1 MAEELNI
8 GQQVENPNDK
18 IKILYNTVSK
28 DYDLGDFNEFSKKLQ
43 NPDSRK
49 KFYDVVG
56 KEFDLGGYN
65 DFIERITI
73 TPEKKNLGFQDVST
87 NFPITS
93 VSPSQKSAKEALQ
106 EGAGMADNSFLR
118 QINAY
123 NPLIGVLPKDEGILP
138 SKYKGL
144 EEPSLK
150 EIREGRKE
158 PKQYYNAPLEKGVIF
173 TGDTEMMASGS
184 KITEEDAKKLPLDV
198 TIKNKFAQDYIE
210 KIRKEP
216 TNYEVEGSYFDLSM
230 DPMGGIHL
238 TIAQNAI
245 DQFVSK
251 AAEIG
256 AGAATWLRDN
266 IESTEGLEESNIKD
280 LYAKGGELTQAGKS
294 ATWFNDPLGKVV
306 LGLNGIKSDFRGDL
320 QYNGKLPDT
329 MFGKLV
335 SGGIGILPDI
345 AAVTLLPEVE
355 LFEGAGLLA
364 KAGKFFTKKFPLYLG
379 GSRAIGEY
387 GEAREAGETSAEA
400 VGSALEG
407 GVKGYGEGLAMELA
421 GILSGKATRAAMK
434 PLEKMGITGAK
445 GQITKEGINTI
456 TDAIGYGALVSL
468 ASAGMEGRT
477 PTADEYIQGVGLS
490 LPFSAMR
497 IFKNAR
503 TNAQLNDAVDKIEAL
518 QAGISLANFVDATT
532 PSIVDVFNGKE
543 TAAELNLK
551 SLEFA
556 KKARETTDLKLKQ
569 DYIIQSTIAKK
580 AANVKQIAETVIND
594 KNGFKEFRESNL
606 PDDIKQAFLD
616 KAAEVYKELN
626 PTEQQKTDLGKRI
639 IQAQTFVDDMT
650 KQMEAET
657 DPVKKAELKYQ
668 IDETNKLLEKQ
679 NTDLTDIIAKQAKER
694 EEYNKPE
701 PEETEKPTKKIR
713 KPSQKKI
720 QKDIDNGNIVS
731 FTYANESEVPEP
743 FKNNITS
750 TGETNGVKFVRV
762 SVPKSVAD
770 YELSKIKEL
779 TDVPLVTEPTEIK
792 GFKVIKR
799 AQDGPN
805 GEPVYE
811 VEGGKF
817 LTADGKELKGA
828 KVKLPKEE
836 VTPTEDIYFNQLHR
850 TEKFDDNASVSTYL
864 GHNKNEKNIFY
875 TLPNKG
881 IISYDEV
888 IPNTNRFTITA
899 NAKNDTPADIKN
911 AFERVEK
918 YLPANHELL
927 ENKSISVDGLKVWD
941 KFIKDK
947 KYIKTGE
954 INEVQITPIDKAN
967 IFKDIKYTTENK
979 WSGAKFE
986 NKGGAEALAR
996 VEKYIKDNN
1005 LDFKVKLDGDV
1016 IKVEVPVL
1024 RYKPTEQVKPTEVK
1038 VEVEEK
1044 IEPVVTQKEIKSTA
1058 NKIRSLKIKLDK
1070 NVLQSNVAGVPIAV
1084 YNVAI
1089 ESIARAVEAGETI
1102 AKAVKDAIKKYKLDE
1117 NKGFNLDE
1125 FTNGITSKLPT
1136 SKYKKGD
1143 VLDIEEGDYKTA
1155 AKVIKQNKD
1164 NFKKNPEAVTPEP
1177 QLDKNGKPK
1186 IEVTVGDDGKRS
1198 VQIIYKS
1205 VPYNLENG
1213 ALKFVSK
1220 DRKKAIDVLSNKL
1233 VEDYNENKDKPEI
1246 SAAIGWYGNMRN
1258 WFQKNFGANI
1268 EMFGQLLAA
1277 TSARTEVVDNFKQAV
1292 EAMRNLSKGKY
1303 DELLKDYD
1311 NHIKSIKEL
1320 SDSELLKKWQEK
1332 NPNKRLSE
1340 FVPNDYRRFL
1350 INQYEKVPLRSNG
1363 KKFNANSKKVLQ
1375 ALHGNWIEQTEGPKT
1390 KNFAGNLTGR
1400 SFEATIDVWA
1410 ARYLRRKIFE
1420 GKTKE
1425 WRILPQSEGGVQYGK
1440 LKSGGMSGD
1449 YPFAEEVM
1457 KKAADKL
1464 GVKADDLQAFLWY
1477 LEKDVWDKNNWTN
1490 VIGKKKAS
1498 FEEAAKGVASD
1509 RYQAAVTTF
1518 RTPETFDPV
1527 KFEQE
1532 RKSLE
1537 NEIGKIPGIIISRV
1551 NASEGEFRSATDIFL
1566 EPTYDVEFTV
1576 DKNADI
1582 SNVIRKVNE
1591 IQAKYDQDATIISRF
1606 VDANHPNAR
1615 PIIEIGLAEPVEK
1628 SDIIEDIKK
1637 TLSDLDVRGFTIA
1650 RDRQGKILGVRS
1662 QFVPEFEGD
1671 VKMED
1676 GLNRFATAFEKINE
1690 KYGDNKKIS
1699 YLSTDFV
1706 DSKVKFKENG
1716 TTENEQ
1722 NGGNRPKEQGIQGE
1736 LPKQE
1741 TRPSEGISDASKEQG
1756 KQNGGQRNR
1765 AGDGVV
1771 PESEIPGIGEQK
1783 TTSKEKVQGI
1793 VANVRKA
1800 KIDLSKL
1807 SDGGPQSNI
1816 LGLPVAV
1823 YNAALETIAVAIESG
1838 ATLADAIAYA
1848 IEKHKLERKEK
1859 FNKQELIKQLEELTG
1874 EKVESDKEITEKL
1887 KNKPRTLADEFA
1899 DAEKRKS
1906 EKSIQNAKN
1915 KIIKDNFGKIVD
1927 ELLNNK
1933 KIDRIC

>member
-8 GQQVENPNDK
+8 EQQVENPNDK

-65 DFIERITI
+65 DFIERVTI
-73 TPEKKNLGFQDVST
+73 TPEKKNLGFQGVST

-106 EGAGMADNSFLR
+106 EGAGLADNSFLR
-118 QINAY
+118 QINAS

-173 TGDTEMMASGS
+173 TGDTEMIAPGS

-210 KIRKEP
+210 KIRREP

-238 TIAQNAI
+238 TIAQNAL

-266 IESTEGLEESNIKD
+266 IESTEGLDESSLKD

-294 ATWFNDPLGKVV
+294 ATWLNDPLGKVV

-320 QYNGKLPDT
+320 EYNGKLPDT

-456 TDAIGYGALVSL
+456 TDAIGYGALVPL

-836 VTPTEDIYFNQLHR
+836 VT
-850 TEKFDDNASVSTYL
+850 
-864 GHNKNEKNIFY
+864 
-875 TLPNKG
+875 
-881 IISYDEV
+881 
-888 IPNTNRFTITA
+888 
-899 NAKNDTPADIKN
+899 
-911 AFERVEK
+911 
-918 YLPANHELL
+918 
-927 ENKSISVDGLKVWD
+927 
-941 KFIKDK
+941 
-947 KYIKTGE
+947 
-954 INEVQITPIDKAN
+954 
-967 IFKDIKYTTENK
+967 
-979 WSGAKFE
+979 
-986 NKGGAEALAR
+986 
-996 VEKYIKDNN
+996 
-1005 LDFKVKLDGDV
+1005 
-1016 IKVEVPVL
+1016 
-1024 RYKPTEQVKPTEVK
+1024 PTEVK

-1722 NGGNRPKEQGIQGE
+1722 NGGNRPQEQGIQGE

-1771 PESEIPGIGEQK
+1771 PESEIPGVGEQK

>member
-8 GQQVENPNDK
+8 EQQVENPNDK

-65 DFIERITI
+65 DFIERVTI
-73 TPEKKNLGFQDVST
+73 TPEKKNLGFQGVST

-106 EGAGMADNSFLR
+106 EGAGLADNSFLR
-118 QINAY
+118 QINAS

-173 TGDTEMMASGS
+173 TGDTEMIAPGS

-210 KIRKEP
+210 KIRREP

-238 TIAQNAI
+238 TIAQNAL

-266 IESTEGLEESNIKD
+266 IESTEGLDESSLKD

-294 ATWFNDPLGKVV
+294 ATWLNDPLGKVV

-320 QYNGKLPDT
+320 EYNGKLPDT

-456 TDAIGYGALVSL
+456 TDAIGYGAMVPM
-468 ASAGMEGRT
+468 ASAGMEGRM

-518 QAGISLANFVDATT
+518 QAGISLSNFVDATT
-532 PSIVDVFNGKE
+532 PSIVEVFNGKE
-543 TAAELNLK
+543 TAADLNLRA
-551 SLEFA
+551 LEFA

-639 IQAQTFVDDMT
+639 TQAQTFVDDMT

-701 PEETEKPTKKIR
+701 PEETEKPTKKLR

-731 FTYANESEVPEP
+731 FTYENESEVPEA
-743 FKNNITS
+743 FKDKITS

-770 YELSKIKEL
+770 YELSKIKEP
-779 TDVPLVTEPTEIK
+779 TDVPLVTEPNEIK

-799 AQDGPN
+799 TQDGPN

-811 VEGGKF
+811 VEGGRF

-828 KVKLPKEE
+828 KVELPKKE
-836 VTPTEDIYFNQLHR
+836 
-850 TEKFDDNASVSTYL
+850 
-864 GHNKNEKNIFY
+864 
-875 TLPNKG
+875 
-881 IISYDEV
+881 
-888 IPNTNRFTITA
+888 
-899 NAKNDTPADIKN
+899 
-911 AFERVEK
+911 
-918 YLPANHELL
+918 
-927 ENKSISVDGLKVWD
+927 
-941 KFIKDK
+941 
-947 KYIKTGE
+947 
-954 INEVQITPIDKAN
+954 
-967 IFKDIKYTTENK
+967 
-979 WSGAKFE
+979 
-986 NKGGAEALAR
+986 
-996 VEKYIKDNN
+996 
-1005 LDFKVKLDGDV
+1005 
-1016 IKVEVPVL
+1016 
-1024 RYKPTEQVKPTEVK
+1024 VKPTEVK
-1038 VEVEEK
+1038 VELEEK

-1125 FTNGITSKLPT
+1125 FTNGITSKMPT

-1143 VLDIEEGDYKTA
+1143 VLDIEEGDYKIA
-1155 AKVIKQNKD
+1155 NKIIKQNKE

-1177 QLDKNGKPK
+1177 QLDKNGNPK
-1186 IEVTVGDDGKRS
+1186 IEVTVGDDGKRN

-1220 DRKKAIDVLSNKL
+1220 DRKKAIDVLSDKL

-1420 GKTKE
+1420 GKAKE

-1676 GLNRFATAFEKINE
+1676 GLDRFATAFEKINE

-1722 NGGNRPKEQGIQGE
+1722 NGGNRPQEQGIQGE

-1771 PESEIPGIGEQK
+1771 PESEIPGISEQK

-1793 VANVRKA
+1793 VANVRNA

-1807 SDGGPQSNI
+1807 SDGGPQLNI

-1887 KNKPRTLADEFA
+1887 QNKPRTLADEFA

>member
-8 GQQVENPNDK
+8 EQQVENPNDK

-65 DFIERITI
+65 DFIERVTI
-73 TPEKKNLGFQDVST
+73 TPEKKNLGFQGVST

-106 EGAGMADNSFLR
+106 EGAGLADNSFLR
-118 QINAY
+118 QINAS

-173 TGDTEMMASGS
+173 TGDTEMIATGS

-210 KIRKEP
+210 KIRREP

-238 TIAQNAI
+238 TIAQNAL

-266 IESTEGLEESNIKD
+266 IESTEGLDESSLKD

-294 ATWFNDPLGKVV
+294 ATWLNDPLGKVV

-320 QYNGKLPDT
+320 EYNGKLPDT

-456 TDAIGYGALVSL
+456 TDAIGYGAMVPM
-468 ASAGMEGRT
+468 ASAGMEGRM

-518 QAGISLANFVDATT
+518 QAGISLSNFVDATT
-532 PSIVDVFNGKE
+532 PSIVEVFNGKE
-543 TAAELNLK
+543 TAADLNLRA
-551 SLEFA
+551 LEFA

-606 PDDIKQAFLD
+606 PEDIKQEFLD

-639 IQAQTFVDDMT
+639 TQAQTFVNDMT

-701 PEETEKPTKKIR
+701 PEETEKPTKKLR

-731 FTYANESEVPEP
+731 FTYENESEVPEA
-743 FKNNITS
+743 FKDKITS

-770 YELSKIKEL
+770 YELSKIKEP
-779 TDVPLVTEPTEIK
+779 TDVPLVTEPNEIK

-799 AQDGPN
+799 TQDGPN

-811 VEGGKF
+811 VEGGRF

-828 KVKLPKEE
+828 KVELPKKE
-836 VTPTEDIYFNQLHR
+836 
-850 TEKFDDNASVSTYL
+850 
-864 GHNKNEKNIFY
+864 
-875 TLPNKG
+875 
-881 IISYDEV
+881 
-888 IPNTNRFTITA
+888 
-899 NAKNDTPADIKN
+899 
-911 AFERVEK
+911 
-918 YLPANHELL
+918 
-927 ENKSISVDGLKVWD
+927 
-941 KFIKDK
+941 
-947 KYIKTGE
+947 
-954 INEVQITPIDKAN
+954 
-967 IFKDIKYTTENK
+967 
-979 WSGAKFE
+979 
-986 NKGGAEALAR
+986 
-996 VEKYIKDNN
+996 
-1005 LDFKVKLDGDV
+1005 
-1016 IKVEVPVL
+1016 
-1024 RYKPTEQVKPTEVK
+1024 VKPTEVK
-1038 VEVEEK
+1038 VELEEK

-1125 FTNGITSKLPT
+1125 FTNGITSKMPT

-1143 VLDIEEGDYKTA
+1143 VLDIEEGDYKIA
-1155 AKVIKQNKD
+1155 NKIIKQNKE

-1177 QLDKNGKPK
+1177 QLDKNGNPK
-1186 IEVTVGDDGKRS
+1186 IEVTVGDDGKRN

-1220 DRKKAIDVLSNKL
+1220 DRKKAIDVLSDKL

-1420 GKTKE
+1420 GKAKE

-1532 RKSLE
+1532 RKGLE

-1671 VKMED
+1671 VKMEN
-1676 GLNRFATAFEKINE
+1676 GLDRFATAFEKINE

-1722 NGGNRPKEQGIQGE
+1722 NGGNRPQEQGIQGE

-1771 PESEIPGIGEQK
+1771 PESEIPGISEQK

-1793 VANVRKA
+1793 VANVRNA

-1807 SDGGPQSNI
+1807 SDGGPQLNI

-1887 KNKPRTLADEFA
+1887 QNKPRTLADEFA
-1899 DAEKRKS
+1899 NAEKRKS

>member
-8 GQQVENPNDK
+8 EQQVENPNDK
-18 IKILYNTVSK
+18 IKVLYNTVSK

-106 EGAGMADNSFLR
+106 EGAGLADNSFLR
-118 QINAY
+118 QINAS
-123 NPLIGVLPKDEGILP
+123 NPLIGILPKDEGILP
-138 SKYKGL
+138 TNIKGL
-144 EEPSLK
+144 QDVSLK
-150 EIREGRKE
+150 EIRKERKE

-173 TGDTEMMASGS
+173 TGDTEMITPGS

-210 KIRKEP
+210 KIRREP

-294 ATWFNDPLGKVV
+294 ATWLNDPLGKVV

-456 TDAIGYGALVSL
+456 TDAIGYGALVPL

-580 AANVKQIAETVIND
+580 AANVKQIAETVVND

-639 IQAQTFVDDMT
+639 TQAQTFVDDLT
-650 KQMEAET
+650 NQMNAET

-668 IDETNKLLEKQ
+668 IDQTNKLLEKQ
-679 NTDLTDIIAKQAKER
+679 NTDLTDIIAKQAKEK
-694 EEYNKPE
+694 EEYNKEE
-701 PEETEKPTKKIR
+701 PEEPTKKIR

-770 YELSKIKEL
+770 YELSKIKEPI
-779 TDVPLVTEPTEIK
+779 DVPLVTEPTEIK

-817 LTADGKELKGA
+817 LTADGKELAVA
-828 KVKLPKEE
+828 KVEIPKEE
-836 VTPTEDIYFNQLHR
+836 VKPTEDIYFNQLHR

-911 AFERVEK
+911 AFKRIKK

-967 IFKDIKYTTENK
+967 IFKDLKYTTENK

-1038 VEVEEK
+1038 AEVEEK

-1070 NVLQSNVAGVPIAV
+1070 NVLQSNIAGVPIAV

-1089 ESIARAVEAGETI
+1089 ESIARAVETGETI

-1125 FTNGITSKLPT
+1125 FTNGITSKLPE

-1177 QLDKNGKPK
+1177 QLDKNGNPK

-1213 ALKFVSK
+1213 SLKFVSK
-1220 DRKKAIDVLSNKL
+1220 DRKKAIDVLSDKL
-1233 VEDYNENKDKPEI
+1233 VADYNENKDKPEI

-1410 ARYLRRKIFE
+1410 ARYLRRKIYE
-1420 GKTKE
+1420 GKAKE

-1532 RKSLE
+1532 RKGLE

-1551 NASEGEFRSATDIFL
+1551 NASEGEFRSATDIFI

-1676 GLNRFATAFEKINE
+1676 GLDRFATAFEKINE

-1722 NGGNRPKEQGIQGE
+1722 NGGNRPQEQGIQGE

-1771 PESEIPGIGEQK
+1771 SESEIPGIGEQK

-1807 SDGGPQSNI
+1807 SDGGPQLNI

-1859 FNKQELIKQLEELTG
+1859 FNKQELIKKLEELTG

>member
-8 GQQVENPNDK
+8 EQQVENPNDK

-65 DFIERITI
+65 DFIERVTI
-73 TPEKKNLGFQDVST
+73 TPEKKNLGFQGVST

-106 EGAGMADNSFLR
+106 EGAGLADNSFLR
-118 QINAY
+118 QINAS

-150 EIREGRKE
+150 EIREVRKE

-173 TGDTEMMASGS
+173 TGDTEMIAPGS

-210 KIRKEP
+210 KIRREP

-238 TIAQNAI
+238 TIAQNAL

-266 IESTEGLEESNIKD
+266 IESTEGLDESSLKD

-294 ATWFNDPLGKVV
+294 ATWLNDPLGKVV

-320 QYNGKLPDT
+320 EYNGKLPDT

-379 GSRAIGEY
+379 GTRAIGEY

-456 TDAIGYGALVSL
+456 TDAIGYGAMVPM
-468 ASAGMEGRT
+468 ASAGMEGRM

-518 QAGISLANFVDATT
+518 QAGISLSNFVDATT
-532 PSIVDVFNGKE
+532 PSIVEVFNGKE
-543 TAAELNLK
+543 TAADLNLRA
-551 SLEFA
+551 LEFA

-639 IQAQTFVDDMT
+639 TQAQTFVDDMT

-701 PEETEKPTKKIR
+701 PEETEKPTKKLR

-731 FTYANESEVPEP
+731 FTYENESEVPEA
-743 FKNNITS
+743 FKDKITS

-770 YELSKIKEL
+770 YELSKIKEP
-779 TDVPLVTEPTEIK
+779 TDIPLVTEPTEIK

-799 AQDGPN
+799 TQDGPN

-811 VEGGKF
+811 VEGGRF

-828 KVKLPKEE
+828 KVKLPKSE
-836 VTPTEDIYFNQLHR
+836 VKPTEIKVKSIIKSKFNKPINQ
-850 TEKFDDNASVSTYL
+850 
-864 GHNKNEKNIFY
+864 
-875 TLPNKG
+875 
-881 IISYDEV
+881 
-888 IPNTNRFTITA
+888 
-899 NAKNDTPADIKN
+899 
-911 AFERVEK
+911 
-918 YLPANHELL
+918 ELL
-927 ENKSISVDGLKVWD
+927 ETIPEKDISDVVEKIDNGEAELNVDVFLATNLGTDNKITNNQTVYLLHSQGKEIGVLTVNNETLGNRNESSIAGVVLHSDVKGKGIGKEIYRFVNNDLINKRKAPLKSD
-941 KFIKDK
+941 FD
-947 KYIKTGE
+947 
-954 INEVQITPIDKAN
+954 ITPDAINVWESLVKSGEAKQVG
-967 IFKDIKYTTENK
+967 IAENGK
-979 WSGAKFE
+979 PLFE
-986 NKGGAEALAR
+986 MN
-996 VEKYIKDNN
+996 
-1005 LDFKVKLDGDV
+1005 
-1016 IKVEVPVL
+1016 
-1024 RYKPTEQVKPTEVK
+1024 KPTEVK

-1058 NKIRSLKIKLDK
+1058 NKIRSLKIKIDK

-1089 ESIARAVEAGETI
+1089 ESIARAVEAGESI
-1102 AKAVKDAIKKYKLDE
+1102 SKAVKDAIKKYKLDE
-1117 NKGFNLDE
+1117 NKGFKLDE
-1125 FTNGITSKLPT
+1125 FTNSITSKLPE

-1143 VLDIEEGDYKTA
+1143 VLDIEESDYKTA
-1155 AKVIKQNKD
+1155 NKIIKQNKE

-1177 QLDKNGKPK
+1177 QLDKNGNPK
-1186 IEVTVGDDGKRS
+1186 IEVTVGDDGKRN

-1220 DRKKAIDVLSNKL
+1220 DRKKAIDVLSDKL

-1420 GKTKE
+1420 GKAKE

-1551 NASEGEFRSATDIFL
+1551 NASEGEFRSATDIFI

-1582 SNVIRKVNE
+1582 SNVIKKVNE

-1606 VDANHPNAR
+1606 VDATHPNAR

-1676 GLNRFATAFEKINE
+1676 GLDRFATAFEKINE

-1722 NGGNRPKEQGIQGE
+1722 NGGNRPQEQGIQGE

-1771 PESEIPGIGEQK
+1771 PESEIPGISEQK

-1793 VANVRKA
+1793 VANVRNA

-1807 SDGGPQSNI
+1807 SDGGPQLNI

-1887 KNKPRTLADEFA
+1887 QNKPRTLADEFA

>member
-173 TGDTEMMASGS
+173 TGDTEMMAPGS

-294 ATWFNDPLGKVV
+294 ATWLNDPLGKVV

-456 TDAIGYGALVSL
+456 TDAIGYGALVPL

-580 AANVKQIAETVIND
+580 AANVKQIAETVVND

-639 IQAQTFVDDMT
+639 TQAQTFVDDMT

-701 PEETEKPTKKIR
+701 PEETKKPTKKVR
-713 KPSQKKI
+713 KPSKKTI
-720 QKDIDNGNIVS
+720 QRDIDNGNLVS
-731 FTYANESEVPEP
+731 FTYEDESQVPEP
-743 FKNNITS
+743 FKDNITS
-750 TGETNGVKFVRV
+750 SGETNGVKFVRV
-762 SVPKSVAD
+762 TVPKSVAD
-770 YELSKIKEL
+770 YELNKNKEL
-779 TDVPLVTEPTEIK
+779 TQPVTSVSVAPYYDTQIINVSEAANLRESEGYKKHIKMLSDVAKKMGLKLLGIDNTIGGFKNAEGNEITEISNRIKLNTNDLDIAERYAAIVGAMAHETQEATIAAKYVEHGSPNQTAIETEIK
-792 GFKVIKR
+792 VDNLNKAIDALKKAQITDYEVNENDGTIKILDFSNGQDLDFNNKVITFADELDNQNIKHESEHHAIESR
-799 AQDGPN
+799 YVDPERRSQLLKEAELTGEQQEGGPN
-805 GEPVYE
+805 IRDLY
-811 VEGGKF
+811 
-817 LTADGKELKGA
+817 KEA
-828 KVKLPKEE
+828 
-836 VTPTEDIYFNQLHR
+836 
-850 TEKFDDNASVSTYL
+850 
-864 GHNKNEKNIFY
+864 NEKSEEF
-875 TLPNKG
+875 
-881 IISYDEV
+881 
-888 IPNTNRFTITA
+888 
-899 NAKNDTPADIKN
+899 IKN
-911 AFERVEK
+911 
-918 YLPANHELL
+918 
-927 ENKSISVDGLKVWD
+927 KSEQ
-941 KFIKDK
+941 K
-947 KYIKTGE
+947 K
-954 INEVQITPIDKAN
+954 A
-967 IFKDIKYTTENK
+967 
-979 WSGAKFE
+979 
-986 NKGGAEALAR
+986 
-996 VEKYIKDNN
+996 
-1005 LDFKVKLDGDV
+1005 
-1016 IKVEVPVL
+1016 
-1024 RYKPTEQVKPTEVK
+1024 
-1038 VEVEEK
+1038 EEK
-1044 IEPVVTQKEIKSTA
+1044 KNLA
-1058 NKIRSLKIKLDK
+1058 NKIRSLKTKKGTLNLLPDLGLTKTVYDSALEFLAKQIEKGTKFGKAIQDTIEWIDNLMNGEKWDKELFSRHAISLSTESAVEKGNIQPAMILTAKKNGIEEITHAGENSLTALRENKSDMYISRAEEISKSNLVKGKIKKYNSNWSKEQKLKWSDDVYNKAKSTVVSNLLYLYDNIPEKVRTISKLWYDGANKIAKEFANKYDITHEQAAAVIASQSPQKPWFDNLHLAQFIMDFNHTKQNAIFTKEAFDYFKKTGEKYPAQVAYLQELEKSIGKKYSELSDYDK
-1070 NVLQSNVAGVPIAV
+1070 SILLRHEFDTKYERTAPLRLPTGHIVGRTTASSSFSGYDTIVKAISILNDGSPKNISENLGGASKVRNFNNNIIDPTSDKFATIDTHAMAAGYFLPLGSKSPEVKFDAATYSFFHDAYSEAAKQRGVLPREMQSITWEGVKSLFPPSDKTEANKTATRELWDKYKNGEITIEDIQKTIKENGKDLSKTDWSGLIDRSLKEGETGGFVEELPLNSRNREAGGQGVNRGPSAEIPSVEGGAEPSISIAEKGKKVADVLRKGKIDLGKDVLQSNVVGIPIAV
-1084 YNVAI
+1084 YN
-1089 ESIARAVEAGETI
+1089 AVIETI
-1102 AKAVKDAIKKYKLDE
+1102 A
-1117 NKGFNLDE
+1117 
-1125 FTNGITSKLPT
+1125 T
-1136 SKYKKGD
+1136 
-1143 VLDIEEGDYKTA
+1143 
-1155 AKVIKQNKD
+1155 
-1164 NFKKNPEAVTPEP
+1164 
-1177 QLDKNGKPK
+1177 
-1186 IEVTVGDDGKRS
+1186 
-1198 VQIIYKS
+1198 
-1205 VPYNLENG
+1205 
-1213 ALKFVSK
+1213 
-1220 DRKKAIDVLSNKL
+1220 
-1233 VEDYNENKDKPEI
+1233 
-1246 SAAIGWYGNMRN
+1246 
-1258 WFQKNFGANI
+1258 
-1268 EMFGQLLAA
+1268 
-1277 TSARTEVVDNFKQAV
+1277 
-1292 EAMRNLSKGKY
+1292 
-1303 DELLKDYD
+1303 
-1311 NHIKSIKEL
+1311 
-1320 SDSELLKKWQEK
+1320 
-1332 NPNKRLSE
+1332 
-1340 FVPNDYRRFL
+1340 
-1350 INQYEKVPLRSNG
+1350 
-1363 KKFNANSKKVLQ
+1363 
-1375 ALHGNWIEQTEGPKT
+1375 
-1390 KNFAGNLTGR
+1390 
-1400 SFEATIDVWA
+1400 
-1410 ARYLRRKIFE
+1410 
-1420 GKTKE
+1420 
-1425 WRILPQSEGGVQYGK
+1425 
-1440 LKSGGMSGD
+1440 
-1449 YPFAEEVM
+1449 
-1457 KKAADKL
+1457 
-1464 GVKADDLQAFLWY
+1464 
-1477 LEKDVWDKNNWTN
+1477 
-1490 VIGKKKAS
+1490 
-1498 FEEAAKGVASD
+1498 
-1509 RYQAAVTTF
+1509 
-1518 RTPETFDPV
+1518 
-1527 KFEQE
+1527 
-1532 RKSLE
+1532 
-1537 NEIGKIPGIIISRV
+1537 
-1551 NASEGEFRSATDIFL
+1551 
-1566 EPTYDVEFTV
+1566 
-1576 DKNADI
+1576 
-1582 SNVIRKVNE
+1582 
-1591 IQAKYDQDATIISRF
+1591 
-1606 VDANHPNAR
+1606 
-1615 PIIEIGLAEPVEK
+1615 
-1628 SDIIEDIKK
+1628 
-1637 TLSDLDVRGFTIA
+1637 
-1650 RDRQGKILGVRS
+1650 
-1662 QFVPEFEGD
+1662 
-1671 VKMED
+1671 
-1676 GLNRFATAFEKINE
+1676 
-1690 KYGDNKKIS
+1690 
-1699 YLSTDFV
+1699 
-1706 DSKVKFKENG
+1706 
-1716 TTENEQ
+1716 
-1722 NGGNRPKEQGIQGE
+1722 
-1736 LPKQE
+1736 
-1741 TRPSEGISDASKEQG
+1741 
-1756 KQNGGQRNR
+1756 
-1765 AGDGVV
+1765 
-1771 PESEIPGIGEQK
+1771 
-1783 TTSKEKVQGI
+1783 
-1793 VANVRKA
+1793 
-1800 KIDLSKL
+1800 
-1807 SDGGPQSNI
+1807 
-1816 LGLPVAV
+1816 
-1823 YNAALETIAVAIESG
+1823 AIEAG
-1838 ATLADAIAYA
+1838 ATLADAILYA
-1848 IEKHKLERKEK
+1848 IEKHKLDRKEK
-1859 FNKQELIKQLEELTG
+1859 FNQQELIKKLEELTG
-1874 EKVESDKEITEKL
+1874 EKVELGKEITKKL
-1887 KNKPRTLADEFA
+1887 ENKPRTLADEFA

>member
-8 GQQVENPNDK
+8 EQQVENPNDK

-65 DFIERITI
+65 DFIERVTI
-73 TPEKKNLGFQDVST
+73 TPEKKNLGFQGVST

-106 EGAGMADNSFLR
+106 EGAGLADNSFLR
-118 QINAY
+118 QINAS

-173 TGDTEMMASGS
+173 TGDTEMIAPGS

-210 KIRKEP
+210 KIRREP

-238 TIAQNAI
+238 TIAQNAL

-266 IESTEGLEESNIKD
+266 IESTEGLDESSLKD

-294 ATWFNDPLGKVV
+294 ATWLNDPLGKVV

-320 QYNGKLPDT
+320 EYNGKLPDT

-456 TDAIGYGALVSL
+456 TDAIGYGAMVPM
-468 ASAGMEGRT
+468 ASAGMEGRM

-518 QAGISLANFVDATT
+518 QAGISLSNFVDATT
-532 PSIVDVFNGKE
+532 PSIVEVFNGKE
-543 TAAELNLK
+543 TAADLNLRA
-551 SLEFA
+551 LEFA

-606 PDDIKQAFLD
+606 PEDIKQAFLD

-639 IQAQTFVDDMT
+639 TQAQTFVNDMT

-701 PEETEKPTKKIR
+701 PEETEKPTKKLR

-731 FTYANESEVPEP
+731 FTYENESEVPEA
-743 FKNNITS
+743 FKDKITS

-770 YELSKIKEL
+770 YELSKIKEP
-779 TDVPLVTEPTEIK
+779 TDVPLVTEPNEIK

-799 AQDGPN
+799 TQDGPN

-811 VEGGKF
+811 VEGGRF

-828 KVKLPKEE
+828 KVELPKKE
-836 VTPTEDIYFNQLHR
+836 
-850 TEKFDDNASVSTYL
+850 
-864 GHNKNEKNIFY
+864 
-875 TLPNKG
+875 
-881 IISYDEV
+881 
-888 IPNTNRFTITA
+888 
-899 NAKNDTPADIKN
+899 
-911 AFERVEK
+911 
-918 YLPANHELL
+918 
-927 ENKSISVDGLKVWD
+927 
-941 KFIKDK
+941 
-947 KYIKTGE
+947 
-954 INEVQITPIDKAN
+954 
-967 IFKDIKYTTENK
+967 
-979 WSGAKFE
+979 
-986 NKGGAEALAR
+986 
-996 VEKYIKDNN
+996 
-1005 LDFKVKLDGDV
+1005 
-1016 IKVEVPVL
+1016 
-1024 RYKPTEQVKPTEVK
+1024 VKPTEVK
-1038 VEVEEK
+1038 VELEEK

-1125 FTNGITSKLPT
+1125 FTNGITSKMPT

-1143 VLDIEEGDYKTA
+1143 VLDIEEGDYK
-1155 AKVIKQNKD
+1155 I
-1164 NFKKNPEAVTPEP
+1164 
-1177 QLDKNGKPK
+1177 
-1186 IEVTVGDDGKRS
+1186 
-1198 VQIIYKS
+1198 
-1205 VPYNLENG
+1205 
-1213 ALKFVSK
+1213 
-1220 DRKKAIDVLSNKL
+1220 
-1233 VEDYNENKDKPEI
+1233 
-1246 SAAIGWYGNMRN
+1246 
-1258 WFQKNFGANI
+1258 AN
-1268 EMFGQLLAA
+1268 
-1277 TSARTEVVDNFKQAV
+1277 
-1292 EAMRNLSKGKY
+1292 
-1303 DELLKDYD
+1303 
-1311 NHIKSIKEL
+1311 
-1320 SDSELLKKWQEK
+1320 
-1332 NPNKRLSE
+1332 
-1340 FVPNDYRRFL
+1340 
-1350 INQYEKVPLRSNG
+1350 
-1363 KKFNANSKKVLQ
+1363 KVLWFVNY
-1375 ALHGNWIEQTEGPKT
+1375 LDSSIFKLIE
-1390 KNFAGNLTGR
+1390 F
-1400 SFEATIDVWA
+1400 
-1410 ARYLRRKIFE
+1410 KI
-1420 GKTKE
+1420 
-1425 WRILPQSEGGVQYGK
+1425 WC
-1440 LKSGGMSGD
+1440 
-1449 YPFAEEVM
+1449 
-1457 KKAADKL
+1457 
-1464 GVKADDLQAFLWY
+1464 
-1477 LEKDVWDKNNWTN
+1477 N
-1490 VIGKKKAS
+1490 
-1498 FEEAAKGVASD
+1498 
-1509 RYQAAVTTF
+1509 
-1518 RTPETFDPV
+1518 
-1527 KFEQE
+1527 
-1532 RKSLE
+1532 
-1537 NEIGKIPGIIISRV
+1537 
-1551 NASEGEFRSATDIFL
+1551 
-1566 EPTYDVEFTV
+1566 
-1576 DKNADI
+1576 
-1582 SNVIRKVNE
+1582 
-1591 IQAKYDQDATIISRF
+1591 
-1606 VDANHPNAR
+1606 
-1615 PIIEIGLAEPVEK
+1615 
-1628 SDIIEDIKK
+1628 
-1637 TLSDLDVRGFTIA
+1637 
-1650 RDRQGKILGVRS
+1650 RQ
-1662 QFVPEFEGD
+1662 
-1671 VKMED
+1671 
-1676 GLNRFATAFEKINE
+1676 
-1690 KYGDNKKIS
+1690 
-1699 YLSTDFV
+1699 
-1706 DSKVKFKENG
+1706 
-1716 TTENEQ
+1716 
-1722 NGGNRPKEQGIQGE
+1722 
-1736 LPKQE
+1736 
-1741 TRPSEGISDASKEQG
+1741 
-1756 KQNGGQRNR
+1756 
-1765 AGDGVV
+1765 
-1771 PESEIPGIGEQK
+1771 
-1783 TTSKEKVQGI
+1783 
-1793 VANVRKA
+1793 
-1800 KIDLSKL
+1800 
-1807 SDGGPQSNI
+1807 
-1816 LGLPVAV
+1816 
-1823 YNAALETIAVAIESG
+1823 
-1838 ATLADAIAYA
+1838 
-1848 IEKHKLERKEK
+1848 
-1859 FNKQELIKQLEELTG
+1859 
-1874 EKVESDKEITEKL
+1874 
-1887 KNKPRTLADEFA
+1887 
-1899 DAEKRKS
+1899 
-1906 EKSIQNAKN
+1906 
-1915 KIIKDNFGKIVD
+1915 
-1927 ELLNNK
+1927 
-1933 KIDRIC
+1933 

>member
-8 GQQVENPNDK
+8 EQQVENPNDK

-65 DFIERITI
+65 DFIERVTI
-73 TPEKKNLGFQDVST
+73 TPEKKNLGFQGVST

-106 EGAGMADNSFLR
+106 EGAGLADNSFLR
-118 QINAY
+118 QINAS

-173 TGDTEMMASGS
+173 TGDTEMIAPGS

-210 KIRKEP
+210 KIRREP

-238 TIAQNAI
+238 TIAQNAL

-266 IESTEGLEESNIKD
+266 IESTEGLDESSLKD

-294 ATWFNDPLGKVV
+294 ATWLNDPLGKVV

-320 QYNGKLPDT
+320 EYNGKLPDT

-456 TDAIGYGALVSL
+456 TDAIGYGAMVPM
-468 ASAGMEGRT
+468 ASAGMEGRM

-518 QAGISLANFVDATT
+518 QAGISLSNFVDATT
-532 PSIVDVFNGKE
+532 PSIVEVFNGKE
-543 TAAELNLK
+543 TAADLNLRA
-551 SLEFA
+551 LEFA

-639 IQAQTFVDDMT
+639 TQAQTFVDDMT

-701 PEETEKPTKKIR
+701 PEETEKPTKKLR

-731 FTYANESEVPEP
+731 FTYENESEVPEA
-743 FKNNITS
+743 FKDKITS

-770 YELSKIKEL
+770 YELSKIKEP
-779 TDVPLVTEPTEIK
+779 TDVPLVTEPNEIK

-799 AQDGPN
+799 TQDGPN

-811 VEGGKF
+811 VEGGRF

-828 KVKLPKEE
+828 KVELPKKE
-836 VTPTEDIYFNQLHR
+836 
-850 TEKFDDNASVSTYL
+850 
-864 GHNKNEKNIFY
+864 
-875 TLPNKG
+875 
-881 IISYDEV
+881 
-888 IPNTNRFTITA
+888 
-899 NAKNDTPADIKN
+899 
-911 AFERVEK
+911 
-918 YLPANHELL
+918 
-927 ENKSISVDGLKVWD
+927 
-941 KFIKDK
+941 
-947 KYIKTGE
+947 
-954 INEVQITPIDKAN
+954 
-967 IFKDIKYTTENK
+967 
-979 WSGAKFE
+979 
-986 NKGGAEALAR
+986 
-996 VEKYIKDNN
+996 
-1005 LDFKVKLDGDV
+1005 
-1016 IKVEVPVL
+1016 
-1024 RYKPTEQVKPTEVK
+1024 VKPTEVK
-1038 VEVEEK
+1038 VELEEK

-1125 FTNGITSKLPT
+1125 FTNGITSKMPT

-1143 VLDIEEGDYKTA
+1143 VLDIEEGDYKIA
-1155 AKVIKQNKD
+1155 NKIIKQNKE

-1177 QLDKNGKPK
+1177 QLDKNGNPK
-1186 IEVTVGDDGKRS
+1186 IEVTVGDDGKRN

-1220 DRKKAIDVLSNKL
+1220 DRKKAIDVLSDKL

-1420 GKTKE
+1420 GKAKE

-1532 RKSLE
+1532 RKGLE

-1582 SNVIRKVNE
+1582 SNVIKKVNE

-1606 VDANHPNAR
+1606 VDATHPNAR

-1676 GLNRFATAFEKINE
+1676 GLDRFATAFEKINE

-1722 NGGNRPKEQGIQGE
+1722 NGGNRPQEQGIQGE

-1771 PESEIPGIGEQK
+1771 PESEIPGISEQK

-1793 VANVRKA
+1793 VANVRNA

-1807 SDGGPQSNI
+1807 SDGGPQLNI

-1887 KNKPRTLADEFA
+1887 QNKPRTLADEFA